1 MGNNKYV
8 GYVGGVAVAVGVGA
22 AIAAA
27 GQGTAAADSGRS
39 DSTGSAH
46 SSQTDAGPK
55 KSDTVSTAHSRP
67 RSTLGS
73 TSDASPAD
81 VSKVPAAASVST
93 VKTSASAVVQV
104 DRLANLST
112 GRSAR
117 SAAAVDSG
125 STGTSSSSVS
135 SPSASDTVSV
145 PWSPNPL
152 RPMPPE
158 PAPNDMPGPIWS
170 LEEAVVNAFPDFFKP
185 LPREIFEAG
194 YRVSQMIPW
203 VNVVV
208 PLSNV
213 GANLQ
218 AALAG
223 DKAATQRIV
232 NNLIVTLAPVAFLY
246 YGYNEIA
253 DLVNLEQQALDLQTW
268 AITTAWDVLDPFQLL
283 HNRGE
288 SGLPLST
295 STPPPYPDSE
305 ASALV

>member
-1 MGNNKYV
+1 MDSSRYI

-22 AIAAA
+22 AIAAGA
-27 GQGTAAADSGRS
+27 QGTAGAETGNADSS
-39 DSTGSAH
+39 SAA
-46 SSQTDAGPK
+46 SPADAGPK
-55 KSDTVSTAHSRP
+55 KSTAHAARAHTKPSSTADAAAGGVSR
-67 RSTLGS
+67 
-73 TSDASPAD
+73 
-81 VSKVPAAASVST
+81 VPTAAASSLTLTTTTAATST
-93 VKTSASAVVQV
+93 AAPV
-104 DRLANLST
+104 DRLKNLST
-112 GRSAR
+112 GSSAR
-117 SAAAVDSG
+117 AATATTDTVT
-125 STGTSSSSVS
+125 TGTQASQSSSV
-135 SPSASDTVSV
+135 ASDTVSV

-158 PAPNDMPGPIWS
+158 PAPNDMPGPIWD
-170 LEEAVVNAFPDFFKP
+170 LEQAVVNAFPDFFKP
-185 LPREIFEAG
+185 VPREIFEGA

-208 PLSNV
+208 PFSNI

-223 DKAATQRIV
+223 DKAASQRIV
-232 NNLIVTLAPVAFLY
+232 NNLIVTIAPVAFLY

-295 STPPPYPDSE
+295 TTPPAYPPTDPVNT
-305 ASALV
+305 L